1 MLFSIKSA
9 DNTVPFPLILK
20 NIALEIEKSLHG
32 KVMGIEKITKS
43 YGASTNNYFIKVSY
57 KKATKA
63 YFLKLN
69 DKEAVE
75 REGIG
80 TRFIENYLP
89 TPRVILLAQND
100 RTDFSWILFEYISG
114 ELMVEKFL
122 KISSEKDRELFL
134 DLEEQKE
141 KLLNKLHSTA
151 RINLTRDGYIKA
163 RTNRLFY
170 DRLFG
175 ERYKTFFAQG
185 PTNISSYFDH
195 RIVVNNKK
203 LPQTINQIFDSIR
216 EKYSLRC
223 DQTISASTGQGDA
236 HHGNII
242 INENVWFIDHEYA
255 DFIPPFMELAKPYY
269 NDLIGTLF
277 FHHHKKLT
285 EYFRI
290 DQFEDTGKQLILKVG
305 CPKILTTFIEIT
317 KIKIRERRGL
327 VNTRTKDFI
336 SLNDY
341 LILSHTLTKNPNTYP
356 AEIQLLFILYAAI
369 LSQFDPFEPE
379 SIYTFF

>member
-1 MLFSIKSA
+1 MLLPLKSV
-9 DNTVPFPLILK
+9 DNTQFPLILRK
-20 NIALEIEKSLHG
+20 ITLEIEKSLHG
-32 KVMGIEKITKS
+32 KVVGIEKITKS
-43 YGASTNNYFIKVSY
+43 YGANTNSYFVKVRY
-57 KKATKA
+57 KNETKA

-69 DKEAVE
+69 SKEAIE
-75 REGIG
+75 RERIG
-80 TRFIENYLP
+80 TRFIENYLSA
-89 TPRVILLAQND
+89 PRVILFSQED
-100 RTDFSWILFEYISG
+100 RTDFSWIMFEYVSG

-122 KISSEKDRELFL
+122 KINSEKDRGLFL
-134 DLEEQKE
+134 DLEKQKE
-141 KLLNKLHSTA
+141 KLLNRLHS
-151 RINLTRDGYIKA
+151 ISKIDLTYDDYIKT
-163 RTNRLFY
+163 RTNRLFHG
-170 DRLFG
+170 RLFG

-185 PTNISSYFDH
+185 PTNVSSYFDH
-195 RIVVNNKK
+195 QIVVNNKK

-216 EKYSLRC
+216 EKYYTRC
-223 DQTISASTGQGDA
+223 DQTISASMGQGDA

-242 INENVWFIDHEYA
+242 INKNLWFIDHEYA

-285 EYFRI
+285 EYFMI
-290 DQFEDTGKQLILKVG
+290 DQFENTGKQLILKVG

-317 KIKIRERRGL
+317 KIKLRERRSS

-356 AEIQLLFILYAAI
+356 VEIQLLFILYTAI
-369 LSQFDPFEPE
+369 LSQFDPFKPE
-379 SIYTFF
+379 SMYNFF